1 LKNYPLILTF
11 KTLKS
16 LNSTTLK
23 SWLAAFRLR
32 TLPLALAGIGM
43 GSFLA
48 ASFGSFRWQVFS
60 LCALTAIFL
69 QILSN
74 LANDYGDFVNGADSE
89 ARQGPQRMV
98 QSGQIS
104 PATMRFAMGVFM
116 VLSLVSGLGLLF
128 WAIDSWQSFWLFL
141 GLGILSIIAAI
152 TYTAGSRPYGYMG
165 LGDISVF
172 IFFGLVAVLGTFYLH
187 TRRFEPLLLLPAMSC
202 GLFATAVLNIN
213 NIRDIESDKL
223 AGKYSIPVRLGRERA
238 VWYHWFLLTAGVVCA
253 FLYVLGHFSN
263 WGQFLFLIT
272 LPLFWHNAWAVA
284 TKKQATEIDPYLKQM
299 ALSTL
304 LFVITF
310 GIGNLL

>member
-1 LKNYPLILTF
+1 MDS
-11 KTLKS
+11 KTL
-16 LNSTTLK
+16 N
-23 SWLAAFRLR
+23 SWLSAFRLR

-48 ASFGSFRWQVFS
+48 ASFGAFRWQIFS

-74 LANDYGDFVNGADSE
+74 LANDYGDFVNGADSQ

-104 PATMRFAMGVFM
+104 PTTMRLAMGIFVL
-116 VLSLVSGLGLLF
+116 LSLVSGLSLLF
-128 WAIDSWQSFWLFL
+128 WAIDSWQSFWFFL
-141 GLGILSIIAAI
+141 GLGILSILAAI

-165 LGDISVF
+165 LGDVSVF

-187 TRRFEPLLLLPAMSC
+187 TRQFQALLLLPAASC

-213 NIRDIESDKL
+213 NIRDIQSDKL

-238 VWYHWFLLTAGVVCA
+238 VWYHWFLLTAGVLCA
-253 FLYVLGHFSN
+253 VFYVIGHFGH
-263 WGQFLFLIT
+263 WIQFLFLIT
-272 LPLFWHNAWAVA
+272 LPLFWRNAQAVA
-284 TKKQATEIDPYLKQM
+284 TKKQADEIDPYLKQM

-310 GIGNLL
+310 GIGSLFG